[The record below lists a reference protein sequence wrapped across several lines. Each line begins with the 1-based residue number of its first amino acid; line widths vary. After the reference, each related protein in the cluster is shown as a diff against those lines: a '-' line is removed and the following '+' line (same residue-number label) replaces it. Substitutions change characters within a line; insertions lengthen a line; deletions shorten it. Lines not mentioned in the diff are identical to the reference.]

1 MSIPETNLDPFIR
14 ELTRHQRRLQGF
26 VRCLVFNPS
35 DVEDVWQ
42 ELNIELWRRGAEFQA
57 GSDFWRWASA
67 IARFRVLEYCRARSK
82 DRLVFD
88 EALIETMATELALRS
103 DAIEERLN
111 ALDRC
116 MEGLS
121 GPQRV
126 LLEMRYG
133 SAASLERI
141 AQQLQRP
148 VGSVR
153 QTLYRIRKGLVEC
166 MERRLTHGALQ

>member
-1 MSIPETNLDPFIR
+1 MSIPETNLEPFIR
-14 ELTRHQRRLQGF
+14 ELTRHQRRLLGF

-42 ELNIELWRRGAEFQA
+42 ELNVELWRRGGEFQA
-57 GSDFWRWASA
+57 GTDFWKWASA
-67 IARFRVLEYCRARSK
+67 IARFRVLEYCRARGK

-88 EALIETMATELALRS
+88 EELMETMATELELRS
-103 DAIEERLN
+103 DAIEDRLN

-116 MEGLS
+116 MERLS
-121 GPQRV
+121 GPQRI

-133 SAASLERI
+133 SESSLDRI

-153 QTLYRIRKGLVEC
+153 QTLQTL
-166 MERRLTHGALQ
+166 H